1 MVRLQTGTAMAENDN
16 LRDRE
21 RRLTREE
28 ELAREREKLRTG
40 AWMNLAVAM
49 VTVGIFTPGVTL
61 VMGMTTATMP
71 AEDIAAVMGGCV
83 IFSLYLYCRALAAL
97 NRGHK

>member
-16 LRDRE
+16 LQDRE

-61 VMGMTTATMP
+61 VMHDDRDHAG
-71 AEDIAAVMGGCV
+71 
-83 IFSLYLYCRALAAL
+83 L
-97 NRGHK
+97 GHRRCHGRVCNF